1 MVENKEK
8 IMPKGIGTYGSTVGR
23 PAKPKGMKNGGKAMM
38 NKGGKAMMNKG
49 GKVKHMMG
57 GGSPVMDQMMPPMRP
72 KMMNKGG
79 KVKRGEARG
88 GGAATKGLGYNI

>member
-1 MVENKEK
+1 
-8 IMPKGIGTYGSTVGR
+8 
-23 PAKPKGMKNGGKAMM
+23 
-38 NKGGKAMMNKG
+38 
-49 GKVKHMMG
+49 MMG

>member
-23 PAKPKGMKNGGKAMM
+23 PAKPKGMKN
-38 NKGGKAMMNKG
+38 GGKAMMNKG

-88 GGAATKGLGYNI
+88 GGAATKGLGYNIQ